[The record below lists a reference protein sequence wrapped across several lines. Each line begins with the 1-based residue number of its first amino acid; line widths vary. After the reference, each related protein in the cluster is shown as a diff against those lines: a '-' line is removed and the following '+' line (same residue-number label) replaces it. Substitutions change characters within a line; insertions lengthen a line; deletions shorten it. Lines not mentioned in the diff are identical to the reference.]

1 MKLKTDFMAQALVK
15 ALAGVPVTLEITIL
29 TMLISAPLAF
39 WMALRRITKGNDKA
53 RLIRFYVSFI
63 RGTPI
68 VLQILFFYS
77 LLPTLLNYLFNVL
90 LKWDLNIWDINPIIY
105 AVAVFTLN
113 TAAVLSEVFRSAL
126 LSVGAGQLEAAL
138 ASGLTSAQAYR
149 RIIIPQALVVAL
161 PNICSTV
168 VNVLKSTSLAYLMT
182 VQDIMAIA
190 KKEAA
195 FGYNYI
201 EAYLVVLVIYI
212 VLCTIVQL
220 IFKTVE
226 GSLSAYRK
234 RLA

>member
-1 MKLKTDFMAQALVK
+1 
-15 ALAGVPVTLEITIL
+15 
-29 TMLISAPLAF
+29 
-39 WMALRRITKGNDKA
+39 
-53 RLIRFYVSFI
+53 
-63 RGTPI
+63 
-68 VLQILFFYS
+68 
-77 LLPTLLNYLFNVL
+77 
-90 LKWDLNIWDINPIIY
+90 
-105 AVAVFTLN
+105 
-113 TAAVLSEVFRSAL
+113 
-126 LSVGAGQLEAAL
+126 
-138 ASGLTSAQAYR
+138 
-149 RIIIPQALVVAL
+149 
-161 PNICSTV
+161 
-168 VNVLKSTSLAYLMT
+168 MT

>member
-1 MKLKTDFMAQALVK
+1 M
-15 ALAGVPVTLEITIL
+15 
-29 TMLISAPLAF
+29 
-39 WMALRRITKGNDKA
+39 
-53 RLIRFYVSFI
+53 
-63 RGTPI
+63 
-68 VLQILFFYS
+68 
-77 LLPTLLNYLFNVL
+77 
-90 LKWDLNIWDINPIIY
+90 
-105 AVAVFTLN
+105 
-113 TAAVLSEVFRSAL
+113 
-126 LSVGAGQLEAAL
+126 
-138 ASGLTSAQAYR
+138 
-149 RIIIPQALVVAL
+149 VAL